1 MEIIVILFLVL
12 INGFFAMSELAL
24 VSSKKSKLMAKAA
37 KNKNARIALKLME
50 KPEIFLSAIQV
61 GITLVGTISGAYGG
75 IALAEDLAPFIGAI
89 KPLTQYSYQ
98 ISLMIIVS
106 MITYLNI
113 VIGELVPKT
122 IAISRPEKVAIIVA
136 PVIQFVTIFSSPV
149 VSFLSFSTS
158 FVNKILQVKRS
169 TDNSITEDELKIMVM
184 MAHQQGIIEK
194 KESEFIHN
202 ILRFADRKAGSLMTL
217 RQDVVWLDANLPDDQ
232 FKAEILNHPHTVF
245 PVCRGSL
252 EEILGIIYIKDY
264 FEKNFTPDFKLES
277 IIKKPIYIPET
288 LNSIKILELFR
299 KYKNYYGIVINEY
312 GSMEGIITLHDM
324 TENIFGALPQETVAE
339 EPQIVKRK
347 DGSYLIDGE
356 ILIDELDDLL
366 DIEELID
373 SKPEFTTLAGFI
385 LSYLNRIPIT
395 GDVFEINNYRFE
407 IVDMDK
413 SKIDK
418 ILLVIKQPVE
428 E

>member
-1 MEIIVILFLVL
+1 MEIFVILLLVL
-12 INGFFAMSELAL
+12 INGFFALSEMAL

-50 KPEIFLSAIQV
+50 KPERFLSSIQV
-61 GITLVGTISGAYGG
+61 GITLVGTVSGAYGG
-75 IALAEDLAPFIGAI
+75 IALAEDLAPVVATVPFLAE
-89 KPLTQYSYQ
+89 YSYQ
-98 ISLMIIVS
+98 IALMLIVS
-106 MITYLNI
+106 IITYLSI

-122 IAISRPEKVAIIVA
+122 IAINKPEKVAVIVA
-136 PVIQFVTIFSSPV
+136 PVIQFVTLFSSPI
-149 VSFLSFSTS
+149 VSFLSISTKL
-158 FVNKILQVKRS
+158 VTKIMMIKQS
-169 TDNSITEDELKIMVM
+169 AENSITEDELKIMVM

-217 RQDVVWLDANLPDDQ
+217 RQDVFWLNAELS
-232 FKAEILNHPHTVF
+232 KEEIKTEILAHPHTVF

-252 EEILGIIYIKDY
+252 EDIMGIVYIKDY
-264 FEKNFTPDFKLES
+264 FEKYELADFELES
-277 IIKKPIYIPET
+277 IIRKPVYIPET
-288 LNSIKILELFR
+288 LSSIRILELFR
-299 KYKNYYGIVINEY
+299 KYKNYYGVVINEY

-324 TENIFGALPQETVAE
+324 TENIFGALPQETVADD
-339 EPQIVKRK
+339 PQIVKRK

-356 ILIDELDDLL
+356 ILIDELDELL
-366 DIEELID
+366 DLEELID
-373 SKPEFTTLAGFI
+373 GKPEFTTLAGFA
-385 LSYLNRIPIT
+385 LSHLNRIPIT
-395 GDVFEINNYRFE
+395 GDIFEVGNYRFE

-418 ILLVIKQPVE
+418 ILLVIKTDE